1 MRRGCWQ
8 LDQIVHAWSATGE
21 REQRRPGDDTV
32 DTESGSHASRLCA
45 VRLQPHCAWCCNR
58 TASPY
63 HGRIITAASALQQY
77 RCTIFHLTHTTTA
90 FGSVVMTEKVSS
102 SAPAALSCQ
111 RSHKPAK

>member
-45 VRLQPHCAWCCNR
+45 VRFQHNCACGCKR

-90 FGSVVMTEKVSS
+90 FCSVVMTEKVSNYTTYV
-102 SAPAALSCQ
+102 LSLQ
-111 RSHKPAK
+111 RSPKTS